1 MPHGWRKRSPQSDI
15 SRRAA
20 RGGSSG
26 ASGRTSSQKKAKAQA
41 LTGSSG
47 KTGSRGHGGKAAM
60 CGVDMLADEIRVGK
74 GLGGASPAPLPQVP
88 RDTVVV
94 QRAAESE
101 QAKTDIDAC
110 SEAGSLF
117 SRVDSIDSLASLNS
131 DESIPESVDTRVRD
145 WARDRALAAPPSLAE
160 VQSEERARQVEA
172 LKMEADES
180 QPEANVAVVS
190 ALRTMGFARELCETA
205 ALCTGNECTEIAA
218 RWILE
223 NMEEHQRA
231 RAEQKQPEKTAQ
243 PEKTEQ
249 TEQSAP
255 EPATMWGHQARFEK
269 AKQPEQKAVVEE
281 QEAVEEQAAEQERK
295 NERKEQQQ
303 EQEQEDLDAG
313 WVTVEMEAPTSSR
326 GGQ

>member
-26 ASGRTSSQKKAKAQA
+26 QSGRTSSQKKAKAQA
-41 LTGSSG
+41 LAGTSG

-94 QRAAESE
+94 QRAESE

-160 VQSEERARQVEA
+160 LQSEERARQVEA
-172 LKMEADES
+172 LKLEAES

-231 RAEQKQPEKTAQ
+231 RAEQKQPAQ
-243 PEKTEQ
+243 PEQPEQ

-295 NERKEQQQ
+295 NERKEQ
-303 EQEQEDLDAG
+303 EQEQEDLDG
-313 WVTVEMEAPTSSR
+313 WVNVEMEAPTSSR

>member
-41 LTGSSG
+41 LAGTSG

-94 QRAAESE
+94 QRAESE
-101 QAKTDIDAC
+101 QAKTDAC

-160 VQSEERARQVEA
+160 LQSEERARQVEA
-172 LKMEADES
+172 LKVEAES

-295 NERKEQQQ
+295 NERKEQEQ
-303 EQEQEDLDAG
+303 EQEQDPEQEDLDG
-313 WVTVEMEAPTSSR
+313 WVTVEMEAPPSSR